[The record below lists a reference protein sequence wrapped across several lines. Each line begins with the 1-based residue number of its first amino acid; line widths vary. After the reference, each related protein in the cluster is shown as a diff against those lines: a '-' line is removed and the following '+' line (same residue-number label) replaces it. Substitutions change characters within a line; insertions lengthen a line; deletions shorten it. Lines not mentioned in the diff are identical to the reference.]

1 MTKTETVIRSIF
13 GAAGID
19 TRPLARAVDIAAELL
34 FTHRQTI
41 DELHFTR
48 DIYSPVAVLLRGKNG
63 EPQSVKTISKSI
75 ERLSNQCWDILVAR
89 GLVGKYIGAEPRT
102 QGYHHLSGLL
112 QPSRRPLLHRHGTG
126 VRPARVKWE
135 PQREGGGAAPP
146 SGRLS
151 QYRGF
156 RTGGA
161 EMGAVPLHFHN
172 LY

>member
-89 GLVGKYIGAEPRT
+89 DWWASTSALRSATSTHPGISSSIWPFTAI
-102 QGYHHLSGLL
+102 SAS
-112 QPSRRPLLHRHGTG
+112 PSSPPWNRSPPCTG
-126 VRPARVKWE
+126 
-135 PQREGGGAAPP
+135 
-146 SGRLS
+146 
-151 QYRGF
+151 
-156 RTGGA
+156 
-161 EMGAVPLHFHN
+161 EMGAAERRRRRGAAIGPPLSIPGLPHRRGGN
-172 LY
+172 GRSSASLP

>member
-63 EPQSVKTISKSI
+63 EPPSVKTISKSI
-75 ERLSNQCWDILVAR
+75 GRLSNQCWDIR
-89 GLVGKYIGAEPRT
+89 IGDQA
-102 QGYHHLSGLL
+102 H
-112 QPSRRPLLHRHGTG
+112 RR
-126 VRPARVKWE
+126 
-135 PQREGGGAAPP
+135 
-146 SGRLS
+146 
-151 QYRGF
+151 
-156 RTGGA
+156 
-161 EMGAVPLHFHN
+161 
-172 LY
+172 

>member
-89 GLVGKYIGAEPRT
+89 GLVGKYIGAEISDIHAPRDIII
-102 QGYHHLSGLL
+102 YLAFSAISAS
-112 QPSRRPLLHRHGTG
+112 PSSPPWNRSPPCTG
-126 VRPARVKWE
+126 
-135 PQREGGGAAPP
+135 
-146 SGRLS
+146 
-151 QYRGF
+151 
-156 RTGGA
+156 
-161 EMGAVPLHFHN
+161 EMGAAERRRRRGAAIGPPLSIPGLPHRRGRN
-172 LY
+172 GRSSASLP

>member
-89 GLVGKYIGAEPRT
+89 GLVGKYIGAEIGDIHAPRSIWPFT
-102 QGYHHLSGLL
+102 AISAS
-112 QPSRRPLLHRHGTG
+112 PSSPPWNRSPPCTG
-126 VRPARVKWE
+126 
-135 PQREGGGAAPP
+135 
-146 SGRLS
+146 
-151 QYRGF
+151 
-156 RTGGA
+156 
-161 EMGAVPLHFHN
+161 EMGAAERRRRCGAAIGPPLSIPGLPHRRGRNGHSSAS
-172 LY
+172 LP

>member
-1 MTKTETVIRSIF
+1 MLTCLPSALENIDFTGFFLVFLCQRTIIRSIF

-48 DIYSPVAVLLRGKNG
+48 DIYSPVAVLLCGKNG

-89 GLVGKYIGAEPRT
+89 GLVGKYIGAEIGDIHAPRDIII
-102 QGYHHLSGLL
+102 YLAFYSHLGVPFFTAMEQESA
-112 QPSRRPLLHRHGTG
+112 LHG
-126 VRPARVKWE
+126 
-135 PQREGGGAAPP
+135 
-146 SGRLS
+146 
-151 QYRGF
+151 
-156 RTGGA
+156 
-161 EMGAVPLHFHN
+161 
-172 LY
+172 

>member
-89 GLVGKYIGAEPRT
+89 GLVGKYIGAEIGDIHAPRDIIIYLAFYSHLGVPFFT
-102 QGYHHLSGLL
+102 AMEHHHLSCWMQADRLFL
-112 QPSRRPLLHRHGTG
+112 ILRNL
-126 VRPARVKWE
+126 E
-135 PQREGGGAAPP
+135 P
-146 SGRLS
+146 
-151 QYRGF
+151 
-156 RTGGA
+156 
-161 EMGAVPLHFHN
+161 
-172 LY
+172 

>member
-48 DIYSPVAVLLRGKNG
+48 DIYSPVAVLLCGKNG

-75 ERLSNQCWDILVAR
+75 ERLSNSAGTSWSPGDWWASTSALRSATSTHPGISSSIWPFTAISASPSSPPWDR
-89 GLVGKYIGAEPRT
+89 SP
-102 QGYHHLSGLL
+102 
-112 QPSRRPLLHRHGTG
+112 PCTG
-126 VRPARVKWE
+126 
-135 PQREGGGAAPP
+135 
-146 SGRLS
+146 
-151 QYRGF
+151 
-156 RTGGA
+156 
-161 EMGAVPLHFHN
+161 EMGAAGRRRRRAAAIGLPLLIPGLPHRWGRN
-172 LY
+172 GRSSVSLP

>member
-1 MTKTETVIRSIF
+1 MRYNKS
-13 GAAGID
+13 
-19 TRPLARAVDIAAELL
+19 
-34 FTHRQTI
+34 
-41 DELHFTR
+41 
-48 DIYSPVAVLLRGKNG
+48 
-63 EPQSVKTISKSI
+63 SVKTISKSI
-75 ERLSNQCWDILVAR
+75 GRLSNQCWDILVAR
-89 GLVGKYIGAEPRT
+89 GLVGKYIGAEIGDIHAPRDIII
-102 QGYHHLSGLL
+102 YLAFYSHL
-112 QPSRRPLLHRHGTG
+112 G
-126 VRPARVKWE
+126 VPFFTAMEQAARVKWE